1 MNKHAIFTVALFL
14 MVSILGLL
22 AAHLLHGQT
31 RPASDPNPAQP
42 SARPYGIDKRTPWT
56 TSRITG
62 SPEPPHPYRV
72 ERVFPKLGFKNPLL
86 ITNAPGTD
94 RLFVGEHA
102 GKLYSFPKDQTRDK
116 PDLFLDLTTEL
127 QSWDKAGKVKGLEA
141 VYGLAF
147 PPPFLAN
154 PLLFTFPPLNTKHP
168 HPHPPPGI
176 PPSPFPL

>member
-1 MNKHAIFTVALFL
+1 MLRITLPVAGLFL
-14 MVSILGLL
+14 T
-22 AAHLLHGQT
+22 AAFIGVGISQDQ
-31 RPASDPNPAQP
+31 RAE
-42 SARPYGIDKRTPWT
+42 RPYGIARRTPWT

-127 QSWDKAGKVKGLEA
+127 QSWDKTGKVKGLEA

-147 PPPFLAN
+147 HPRFVENRYCYICYVLNSKN
-154 PLLFTFPPLNTKHP
+154 PNEQLPDGSRVSRFRV
-168 HPHPPPGI
+168 
-176 PPSPFPL
+176 